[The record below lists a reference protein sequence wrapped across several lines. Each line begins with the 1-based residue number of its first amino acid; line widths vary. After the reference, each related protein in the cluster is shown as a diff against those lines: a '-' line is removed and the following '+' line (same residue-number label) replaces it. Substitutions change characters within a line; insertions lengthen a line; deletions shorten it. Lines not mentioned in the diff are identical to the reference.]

1 MPVKRV
7 IAQHEPLAA
16 SPFAEQ
22 PGRQPHNASEVVA
35 LGDSRFLFCDNNV
48 SDSLFEMR
56 IDKEGNL
63 EGDLVRHRI
72 SGVSP
77 DFFDDFE
84 SMAVARSGDRD
95 YLILATSFSLKI
107 KARRA
112 RKKRLRGRRA
122 IERESLLRVTT
133 SKSREHEAEIIPGFR
148 SWLIE
153 HVPDLGKR
161 WRKSKRRIPD
171 DGGLNVEGLAWDPVS
186 RELLFGLRTPVLK
199 GQPVILRVR
208 VKDIGGVW
216 NLNNFEVLPPVL
228 LQLQPDETMGERG
241 IRTMEYDAI
250 HRRVLIVTGNA
261 TSGAKVPFEL
271 YAWDGNA
278 EGRVRRF
285 DNVHFDPRFRV
296 EGVTPGTI
304 GGREAII
311 FVDDRGGYQVLWGDD
326 ARMSVT
332 STPRRPPQP
341 AAANAKVAAKP
352 AKPARRTPKK
362 PAP

>member
-7 IAQHEPLAA
+7 IAQHEPIAA
-16 SPFAEQ
+16 SPFGEQ
-22 PGRQPHNASEVVA
+22 AGSDPHNASEVVA

-56 IDKEGNL
+56 FDKDGNL
-63 EGDLVRHRI
+63 EGKLVRHRI

-84 SMAVARSGDRD
+84 SMAVARAGDRD

-107 KARRA
+107 KARNA
-112 RKKRLRGRRA
+112 RKKRQRGRRA

-133 SKSREHEAEIIPGFR
+133 STSREHEAEIIPGFR

-161 WRKSKRRIPD
+161 WRKSWRRIPD

-186 RELLFGLRTPVLK
+186 HELLFGLRTPVVK
-199 GQPVILRVR
+199 GRPVILRVR
-208 VKDIGGVW
+208 VKDIGGIW
-216 NLNNFEVLPPVL
+216 NLNNFEMLPPVL
-228 LQLQPDETMGERG
+228 LQMDESPEERG

-285 DNVHFDPRFRV
+285 DGVHFDPRFRV

-304 GGREAII
+304 RGREAII

-326 ARMSVT
+326 PRMSVT
-332 STPRRPPQP
+332 STAQRSPKSAAASAEPAATTRRP
-341 AAANAKVAAKP
+341 ARKP
-352 AKPARRTPKK
+352 